1 MIQYTDKY
9 MLLNKS
15 FMNQYLPLKYAVLFP
30 ILVYNLEIDGHNW
43 QNYFHN
49 PLMNHHI
56 WYLKFFFL
64 HQKGLKFFKNHSL
77 SLSDKYDSQFRREY

>member
-9 MLLNKS
+9 MPLNKS
-15 FMNQYLPLKYAVLFP
+15 FMNQYLNYAALFP

-56 WYLKFFFL
+56 WYLKIFFYI
-64 HQKGLKFFKNHSL
+64 KK
-77 SLSDKYDSQFRREY
+77 D